1 MFLRQLNAA
10 LHEAAPGVVTIAED
24 SSPTR
29 GMTRAVS
36 EGGFGFTFK
45 WNLGWMHDTLAHFER
60 QPDERGAH
68 QNELLFSMAYEH
80 DERFVNALSHDEVV
94 HGKRS
99 LLARMPGPLEKQLA
113 NLRLLLAYQY
123 TRPGKK
129 LLFMG
134 MELGAATEWDHDR
147 GLDWSLEDDL
157 SRRQFQAYLSE
168 LGRVYLDSPAL
179 WHSDP
184 DPEGFAWLESGPG
197 GGSVLTYQRR
207 DGQDRLVVVLNLS
220 ATLVKD
226 FWVQVPGVRP
236 YRVLLSTADPAFGGR
251 GGTPG
256 PELHVEARPG
266 AVSSGRLRFDLPPL
280 TGLLLLPT

>member
-1 MFLRQLNAA
+1 
-10 LHEAAPGVVTIAED
+10 
-24 SSPTR
+24 
-29 GMTRAVS
+29 MTRAVS

-60 QPDERGAH
+60 QPNERGAH